1 MQKTDFPALL
11 APGMHPLTLESLH
24 ELAVAPFPNDS
35 RRAELYDKLRLWTN
49 ALHVSGVRGTLW
61 LDGSFLTEKV
71 GPSDIDCILWNPSW
85 VDEAGATDQVKSEVL
100 KLLDRATAEAIF
112 NLDFFMET
120 PAADRVFHREAYWR
134 GILGFC
140 HDRVT
145 AKGFAEIAL

>member
-1 MQKTDFPALL
+1 MQKPDFPALL
-11 APGMHPLTLESLH
+11 EPGMHPLTLESPH

-35 RRAELYDKLRLWTN
+35 RRAELYEKLRLWAS
-49 ALHVSGVRGTLW
+49 ALRASGVRGTLW

-85 VDEAGATDQVKSEVL
+85 VDEKGATDQVKSEVL
-100 KLLDRATAEAIF
+100 KLLDRASAGALF

-120 PAADRVFHREAYWR
+120 PAPDRVFHREAYWR

-145 AKGFAEIAL
+145 AKGFAEIGL